1 MANLLNDYRQ
11 KQEEIRVQI
20 SEGGFPANS
29 LLVMQELHYRIFVLE
44 TLQSFCKSAPVT
56 MDLQEISIHYQVML
70 AYMRALVKEHTLGM
84 KADED
89 LKKKRET
96 AKENLEL
103 ILQDGCRQ
111 FQSFQM
117 TVPDQYKRS
126 VSGMINTVLPA
137 WIQYR
142 NTFVIL

>member
-29 LLVMQELHYRIFVLE
+29 LLAMQELNYRIYVLE
-44 TLQSFCKSAPVT
+44 TLQTFCKSAPVT
-56 MDLQEISIHYQVML
+56 TDLKEISIHYQVML
-70 AYMRALVKEHTLGM
+70 AYMRALGKEHTLGI

-89 LKKKRET
+89 LKKKRDT
-96 AKENLEL
+96 AKGNLEL
-103 ILQDGCRQ
+103 LLQDGCRQ

-117 TVPDQYKRS
+117 TAQYQYKRS
-126 VSGMINTVLPA
+126 VSGMINMVLPA

>member
-11 KQEEIRVQI
+11 KQEEIKKQI
-20 SEGGFPANS
+20 SEGGFPVNS
-29 LLVMQELHYRIFVLE
+29 LLPMQELNYRIYVLE

-56 MDLQEISIHYQVML
+56 TELKEISMHYQVML
-70 AYMRALVKEHTLGM
+70 AYLRALSKEHTLGI

-89 LKKKRET
+89 LKKKRDT
-96 AKENLEL
+96 SKESLEL

-111 FQSFQM
+111 FQNFQM
-117 TVPDQYKRS
+117 TGPDQYKRS

>member
-11 KQEEIRVQI
+11 KQEEIRGQVTK
-20 SEGGFPANS
+20 GGFPSNS
-29 LLVMQELHYRIFVLE
+29 LLPMQELHYRIFVLE
-44 TLQSFCKSAPVT
+44 TLQTFCKSAPVT
-56 MDLQEISIHYQVML
+56 TDLQEISIHYQVML
-70 AYMRALVKEHTLGM
+70 AYMRALVKEHTLGI

-89 LKKKRET
+89 LKKKRGT
-96 AKENLEL
+96 AKDNLEL

-117 TVPDQYKRS
+117 TAPDQYKRN
-126 VSGMINTVLPA
+126 VSSMINTVLPA

-142 NTFVIL
+142 DTFVIL